1 METKYGDGRRTV
13 RHDDNI
19 YARMVTPSDQ
29 VRRLRRVLDVLVA
42 LASVLDGRSR
52 VVDGRV
58 QLDLAALGP
67 ALKEQL
73 GEPGF
78 RTIYRDLA
86 ELFRCNDDRPL
97 EIIRLRWDGQRR
109 LVFVLGE
116 GPLQR
121 ALEEA
126 AEAALDYWSDR
137 EAAARQQRRARARP
151 QVLGCMDCLI

>member
-1 METKYGDGRRTV
+1 
-13 RHDDNI
+13 
-19 YARMVTPSDQ
+19 MVTPSDQ

-78 RTIYRDLA
+78 KTIYRDLA
-86 ELFRCNDDRPL
+86 ELFRCSDDRPL
-97 EIIRLRWDGQRR
+97 EIMRPRENSFGIFRKLSQLPYGRAQGMNFRLLRPLTTRQRNSIHEKTSPAPHAPCMGYRTPPLNAIPTPAATPLIRGK
-109 LVFVLGE
+109 
-116 GPLQR
+116 R
-121 ALEEA
+121 AESEL
-126 AEAALDYWSDR
+126 
-137 EAAARQQRRARARP
+137 
-151 QVLGCMDCLI
+151 

>member
-58 QLDLAALGP
+58 QLDLSVLGTV
-67 ALKEQL
+67 L
-73 GEPGF
+73 GRHGS
-78 RTIYRDLA
+78 RLSRGALA
-86 ELFRCNDDRPL
+86 ELFRWHDDRRP
-97 EIIRLRWDGQRR
+97 EIHRPYWGEQRHYVFILRGDPDLRQE
-109 LVFVLGE
+109 LAELISSA
-116 GPLQR
+116 LQ
-121 ALEEA
+121 
-126 AEAALDYWSDR
+126 YWS
-137 EAAARQQRRARARP
+137 AKIARLPTATAT
-151 QVLGCMDCLI
+151 VAD